1 MFDLVSTSNTATA
14 TLLLPHMFDLVSTSN
29 TATSTLLLP
38 LMFDLVRVI
47 VRWML
52 QYYWYLPNQT

>member
-1 MFDLVSTSNTATA
+1 MFDLVSTSNSATA
-14 TLLLPHMFDLVSTSN
+14 TLLLPL
-29 TATSTLLLP
+29 
-38 LMFDLVRVI
+38 